1 MQTWLAIFL
10 TSVVPPKE
18 FHQGVAYRIE
28 ARLDDA
34 THVLTGRTAL
44 RYTNKSGRAL
54 DTLYFHLH
62 LNAFRPNSAFATRE
76 LQFNQRR
83 FQDLGPDDY
92 GFDRIKSI
100 TVNGRAHKPVFPN
113 APDSTVMAVPL
124 TSKIVQ
130 NATALVKIDWQSR
143 LSANAARRQGRK
155 DRHYDFAHWYPR
167 IAVFDT
173 AGWQTQS
180 LLPQGEFF
188 GEFGTYDVL
197 LDVASD
203 HVVAATGTESAKPF
217 TPLGLLGKT
226 KKGRK
231 RVHLWAEKVHHFA
244 WSTDP
249 DYVHEVGSLG
259 AVKLHAYYLPGDTV
273 WKEKV
278 IAQMKSALQFF
289 DTILGPY
296 QYPQLTSAWRIDRGA
311 TEFPMF
317 TSHSTPPAVV
327 HETGHE
333 WAHAMLANNEF
344 KQGWLDEGFVSFL
357 QFYYDEAAGRK
368 PNYERIVG
376 AIARMDSAGISQ
388 PLSLRSSEF
397 RDFNVYQAMTYS
409 KPAAVLH
416 MLRFYIGDETMRR
429 ALRLY
434 FDQNKLT
441 HVDEE
446 DFRRALEQAG
456 KMDLREFFQQWFHTV
471 GTADYAVVNASVAQ
485 DVGSWVTTVTV
496 TRTGDNWIPVDLK
509 VAEKTIR
516 LDSRER
522 QFTVQ
527 VRSATKP
534 ANVVLDPE
542 FHIIDAKRSNN
553 TFTF

>member
-1 MQTWLAIFL
+1 MSIQTWIAILL
-10 TSVVPPKE
+10 TLVAPPKE

-28 ARLDDA
+28 ARLDDS
-34 THVLTGRTAL
+34 THVLTGRTEL
-44 RYTNKSGRAL
+44 RYTNKSTRAL

-83 FQDLGPDDY
+83 FQDLGPEDH

-100 TVNGRAHKPVFPN
+100 TVNGRSLKPVFPN
-113 APDSTVMAVPL
+113 SPDSTVMAVAL
-124 TSKIVQ
+124 TSKIARS
-130 NATALVKIDWQSR
+130 ATAIVKIDWQSR
-143 LSANAARRQGRK
+143 LSANATRRQGRK

-188 GEFGTYDVL
+188 GEFGTYDVM

-203 HVVAATGTESAKPF
+203 HVVAATGTESTKPF
-217 TPLGLLGKT
+217 ITLGLLGKT
-226 KKGRK
+226 AAGRK

-249 DYVHEVGSLG
+249 NYVHEVDSLG
-259 AVKLHAYYLPGDTV
+259 AVKLHAYYMPGDTV
-273 WKEKV
+273 WKGRV

-289 DTILGPY
+289 DTIMGPY

-357 QFYYDEAAGRK
+357 QFYYDEASGRK
-368 PNYERIVG
+368 PNYERAVAG
-376 AIARMDSAGISQ
+376 IARMDSAGTS
-388 PLSLRSSEF
+388 
-397 RDFNVYQAMTYS
+397 
-409 KPAAVLH
+409 
-416 MLRFYIGDETMRR
+416 
-429 ALRLY
+429 
-434 FDQNKLT
+434 
-441 HVDEE
+441 
-446 DFRRALEQAG
+446 
-456 KMDLREFFQQWFHTV
+456 
-471 GTADYAVVNASVAQ
+471 
-485 DVGSWVTTVTV
+485 
-496 TRTGDNWIPVDLK
+496 
-509 VAEKTIR
+509 
-516 LDSRER
+516 
-522 QFTVQ
+522 
-527 VRSATKP
+527 
-534 ANVVLDPE
+534 
-542 FHIIDAKRSNN
+542 
-553 TFTF
+553 